1 MKKPQFVKVKT
12 KSNFKGLNNQW
23 LKIIEI
29 VGNRVTCEVLEVTAY
44 NGKLSVDFTL
54 NEVLEFKN

>member
-1 MKKPQFVKVKT
+1 MKTPQFAKVKT

-23 LKIIEI
+23 LKVIEI

-54 NEVLEFKN
+54 NEVIEFKS